1 MKPAYVLFLKAD
13 KLLRLKRI
21 DRKLVICDRNRT
33 ERNAALSSKWPC
45 RPKEGKNLL
54 RSTAQRAGNG
64 RKSEICIK
72 IRQLGCQ
79 RATV

>member
-21 DRKLVICDRNRT
+21 DRKLVICDRDRT
-33 ERNAALSSKWPC
+33 ERSAALSSKWPC
-45 RPKEGKNLL
+45 RPKEGKKSPFH
-54 RSTAQRAGNG
+54 RTG
-64 RKSEICIK
+64 RKSGICIK

-79 RATV
+79 RALV